1 MLLSLV
7 KDVSEKEDVGC
18 VWLYFYCNVL
28 SACENIGIYYKL
40 TGFRES
46 VSKVC

>member
-1 MLLSLV
+1 MLLSVV
-7 KDVSEKEDVGC
+7 KDVPEKKGVGC
-18 VWLYFYCNVL
+18 VWLYFYWDVL
-28 SACENIGIYYKL
+28 CAFESTGICSER

>member
-1 MLLSLV
+1 MLLSVV
-7 KDVSEKEDVGC
+7 KDVSEKEGVVC
-18 VWLYFYCNVL
+18 VWLYFYWDVL
-28 SACENIGIYYKL
+28 CAFENISIYSEL